1 MTTKH
6 QIVVSYLAL
15 TREWRSINLYLFI
28 IFILALTAFTY
39 LTVFDFLRYF
49 P

>member
-1 MTTKH
+1 MKNE
-6 QIVVSYLAL
+6 IVVSFLAL
-15 TREWRSINLYLFI
+15 AHERSQVIHMYLLF
-28 IFILALTAFTY
+28 FLALTAFTY